1 MKPPKN
7 NWIKVCK
14 ETPPP
19 KGERVLLWTGS
30 NQYIGQ
36 WVQNPLTG
44 DDAFSI
50 SDLENGERLIV
61 KATHWDWLG
70 RPPETE
76 SE

>member
-1 MKPPKN
+1 MKHLKN
-7 NWIKVCK
+7 NWMKACK

-19 KGERVLLWTGS
+19 KGERVLLWTGL

-44 DDAFSI
+44 DEAFSI
-50 SDLENGERLIV
+50 YDLENGERLIV

-70 RPPETE
+70 SPPETE
-76 SE
+76 N